1 LDDAKVILK
10 RISNILGGLN
20 NREMSEYM
28 GVSYNTLNTWIK
40 RNSIPMEQLSDL
52 VQKRQTS
59 YDWLLTGKGLMYLEE
74 KKSNSTVDT
83 GFQDCEIHNNK
94 GSIAI
99 NISKSD
105 FKDDSAEIEEL
116 ISLLKYAPK
125 SFIIKIIEKLRA
137 FKELSQI

>member
-1 LDDAKVILK
+1 VISHRLEEVRMSIGLSKKDFAIKLGITAQGYNNYYKGEREIPTDLSLKVNHLFN
-10 RISNILGGLN
+10 ISL
-20 NREMSEYM
+20 
-28 GVSYNTLNTWIK
+28 
-40 RNSIPMEQLSDL
+40 
-52 VQKRQTS
+52 
-59 YDWLLTGKGLMYLEE
+59 DWLLTGKGSMYLEE
-74 KKSNSTVDT
+74 KKSNSNVDT